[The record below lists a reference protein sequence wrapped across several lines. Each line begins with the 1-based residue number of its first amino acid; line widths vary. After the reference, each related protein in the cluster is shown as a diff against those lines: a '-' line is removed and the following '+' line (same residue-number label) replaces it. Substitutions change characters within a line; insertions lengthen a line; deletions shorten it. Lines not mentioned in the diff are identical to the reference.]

1 MNDTACGQLTYD
13 FSSLSKDVLEDWE
26 SIYPVATFPPCKY
39 FGGVRINQESNRQ
52 IHRSQF
58 ASVPHMATLV
68 EYFEA
73 MDKTVSV
80 DLVWLI
86 RKSESK
92 EGFQRWHQDLTKL
105 EGDRSI
111 FKTIVVNIGQM
122 TMQEK
127 TPPSTHIEA
136 LQLNECSPL
145 SSEVQVSR
153 YDKTEREQFN
163 REIYDRVLG

>member
-1 MNDTACGQLTYD
+1 
-13 FSSLSKDVLEDWE
+13 
-26 SIYPVATFPPCKY
+26 
-39 FGGVRINQESNRQ
+39 
-52 IHRSQF
+52 
-58 ASVPHMATLV
+58 MATLV

-80 DLVWLI
+80 DQVWLI

-92 EGFQRWHQDLTKL
+92 EEFQRWHQDLTKL

-136 LQLNECSPL
+136 LQL
-145 SSEVQVSR
+145 
-153 YDKTEREQFN
+153 K
-163 REIYDRVLG
+163 